1 MIILKNPAKPYIAAI
16 DTDGLVDTNSIY
28 LCIPEY
34 VRQQLQLESR
44 GSKEVVFRDGSKET
58 VPYVGPV
65 EVQFKSRVGFV
76 GALVLGSEVLLGA
89 LPMEE
94 MDLVEHLQIR
104 SEADAAASEVSDE
117 EPSYGSFAVVRN
129 DAEGDTEGEPAL
141 TPSTPQFIPT
151 LFPQVLPEPSE
162 NLRAVGE

>member
-16 DTDGLVDTNSIY
+16 DTDGLVDTNSVY

-44 GSKEVVFRDGSKET
+44 GNKEVIFRDGSSET

-65 EVQFKSRVGFV
+65 EIQFKSRVGFV
-76 GALVLGSEVLLGA
+76 GALVLGSEVLLGS

-94 MDLVEHLQIR
+94 MDLVEHLQIQ
-104 SEADAAASEVSDE
+104 SDE
-117 EPSYGSFAVVRN
+117 ERDRSTILAEQPAYGSFAVVRN
-129 DAEGDTEGEPAL
+129 DEA
-141 TPSTPQFIPT
+141 TPPDGSAVVTPHFIPT
-151 LFPQVLPEPSE
+151 PFPKVLPEPATD
-162 NLRAVGE
+162 LRAVGE

>member
-16 DTDGLVDTNSIY
+16 DTDGLVDTNSVY

-34 VRQQLQLESR
+34 IRQQLQLESR
-44 GSKEVVFRDGSKET
+44 GDKTVVFRDGSSEL

-65 EVQFKSRVGFV
+65 EVQFKSRAGFV

-104 SEADAAASEVSDE
+104 SEDGAVASQSSAERSE
-117 EPSYGSFAVVRN
+117 YGNFAVVQR
-129 DAEGDTEGEPAL
+129 DAESGPAREPVA
-141 TPSTPQFIPT
+141 TPRFIPT
-151 LFPQVLPEPSE
+151 VLQQVLRPQDEE
-162 NLRAVGE
+162 LRAMGE